1 MSKHIHNL
9 IQQGEHQKLD
19 FKYEIA
25 DSKKIARSLV
35 AFANTDGGTLLVGVK
50 DNGAVAG
57 IRTDEEIY
65 MVEGAA
71 SLFCKPEVSIRTKEW
86 NVNGKKVLEVI
97 VPKSDSRPHQAPTK
111 DGDYKVFIRV
121 VDQNLLANRIL
132 LKVWKRQDQGRGVT
146 IRYREIEKLLLEY
159 LQEHKQITFPTF
171 RRIAGI
177 SSYKAE
183 TILVNFIMLDIVE
196 MVIGEK
202 ETFYKLVTRDEK
214 DV

>member
-9 IQQGEHQKLD
+9 IQQGEHQRLD
-19 FKYEIA
+19 FKYEIT

-71 SLFCKPEVSIRTKEW
+71 SLFCRPEVPISTREW
-86 NVNGKKVLEVI
+86 DVNGKKVLEVI
-97 VPKSDSRPHQAPTK
+97 VPKSDTRPHQAPSK
-111 DGDYKVFIRV
+111 DGQYRVFIRV
-121 VDQNLLANRIL
+121 ADQNLLANKVL
-132 LKVWKRQDQGRGVT
+132 LKVWKRQDRGTGVT
-146 IRYREIEKLLLEY
+146 IRYREIEKLLLDY
-159 LQEHKQITFPTF
+159 LQENRKITLSKFC
-171 RRIAGI
+171 RIAGI
-177 SSYKAE
+177 SYYKAE
-183 TILVNFIMLDIVE
+183 TILVNFILLNIVE

-202 ETFYKLVTRDEK
+202 ETFYRVKGNGER
-214 DV
+214 

>member
-19 FKYEIA
+19 FKFEIT

-71 SLFCKPEVSIRTKEW
+71 SLFCKPEVGISTKEW
-86 NVNGKKVLEVI
+86 DINGKKVLEVI
-97 VPKSDSRPHQAPTK
+97 IPRSDERPHQAPNK

-121 VDQNLLANRIL
+121 ADQNLLANKIL
-132 LKVWKRQDQGRGVT
+132 LKVWKRQDKGQGVY
-146 IRYREIEKLLLEY
+146 IRYREIEKLLLDY
-159 LQEHKQITFPTF
+159 LQEEGKITFSKF
-171 RRIAGI
+171 CRIACI
-177 SSYKAE
+177 SKYKAE
-183 TILVNFIMLDIVE
+183 TILVNFILLDIIE
-196 MVIGEK
+196 MVITEK
-202 ETFYKLVTRDEK
+202 VVYYKLVTSDQ
-214 DV
+214 